1 MFVRNMFDF
10 KEEEQRRSSQRPER
24 RTTVN
29 AVVHCTEGSSQ
40 TTSENHEL
48 DVVTGAFG
56 YTGKYITQRL
66 LDGGRRVRTITGHPN
81 RANCFGN
88 QVEIA
93 SMDFSDRAGLVRS
106 LRGASVL
113 YNTYWVRFNRGRA
126 TFDEAVANSRVL
138 IQAAG
143 EAGVRRIVHLSIAN
157 PSLDSRL
164 PYYSGKALVEKA
176 IMDSGLSYAI
186 LRPTVIFGIEDI
198 LINNIAWFA
207 RHFPVFAIPGSGR
220 YQLQP
225 IFVEDL
231 AELATKIAKHES
243 SVVVDAVGPEILAFE
258 DLVRQIAIAIG
269 ATPKFIHVSPRT
281 ALQMLRF
288 VGPIVGD
295 VILTREEIEGLMAN
309 LLVSKQSAMGQTR
322 FTEWLAQ
329 NAAVLGKRYTSEL
342 RRHYR

>member
-1 MFVRNMFDF
+1 MSDVQ
-10 KEEEQRRSSQRPER
+10 EI
-24 RTTVN
+24 
-29 AVVHCTEGSSQ
+29 
-40 TTSENHEL
+40 

-56 YTGKYITQRL
+56 YTGQYITRRL
-66 LDGGRRVRTITGHPN
+66 LDSGRRVRTITGHPK
-81 RANCFGN
+81 RANSFGN

-93 SMDFSDRAGLVRS
+93 PMDFSDRAGLVRS

-113 YNTYWVRFNRGRA
+113 YNTYWVRFNHGRA
-126 TFDEAVANSRVL
+126 TFDEAVTNSRVL
-138 IQAAG
+138 TQAAK

-157 PSLDSRL
+157 PSLDSHL

-176 IMDSGLSYAI
+176 IADSGLSYAI

-231 AELATKIAKHES
+231 AGLAINSAQQENNL
-243 SVVVDAVGPEILAFE
+243 VLDAVGPEAFTFE
-258 DLVRQIAIAIG
+258 DLVRQIAIAVG
-269 ATPKFIHVSPRT
+269 AKPKFIHVSPRA

-309 LLVSKQSAMGQTR
+309 LLVSKQPATGQTR
-322 FTEWLAQ
+322 FSAWLSE
-329 NAAVLGKRYTSEL
+329 NTTVLGKRYNSEL
-342 RRHYR
+342 QRHFR

>member
-1 MFVRNMFDF
+1 MSDVQ
-10 KEEEQRRSSQRPER
+10 EI
-24 RTTVN
+24 
-29 AVVHCTEGSSQ
+29 
-40 TTSENHEL
+40 

-56 YTGKYITQRL
+56 YTGQYIVRRL
-66 LDGGRRVRTITGHPN
+66 LDSGRRVRTITGHPK
-81 RANCFGN
+81 RANSFGN

-93 SMDFSDRAGLVRS
+93 PMDFSDRAGLVRS

-113 YNTYWVRFNRGRA
+113 YNTYWVRFNHGRA
-126 TFDEAVANSRVL
+126 TFDEAVTNSRVL
-138 IQAAG
+138 IQAAK

-157 PSLDSRL
+157 PSLDSHL

-176 IMDSGLSYAI
+176 IADSGLSYAI

-231 AELATKIAKHES
+231 AGLAIDSAQQENNL
-243 SVVVDAVGPEILAFE
+243 VLDAVGPEAFTFE
-258 DLVRQIAIAIG
+258 DLVRQIAIAVG
-269 ATPKFIHVSPRT
+269 AKPKFIHVSPRA

-295 VILTREEIEGLMAN
+295 VILTREEIEGLMAD
-309 LLVSKQSAMGQTR
+309 LLVSKQPATGQTR
-322 FTEWLAQ
+322 FSAWLSQHAG
-329 NAAVLGKRYTSEL
+329 VLGKRYTSEL
-342 RRHYR
+342 QRHYQ